1 MKSITRSNVNYA
13 NINITCQCIL
23 RNATYNISV
32 TNKYFHERE
41 KVLQQTTLSATKK
54 QKLKH
59 KKLITIENEK
69 EDIICQTQIQEVTK

>member
-1 MKSITRSNVNYA
+1 MVIIEKEKENKQKIKLFFKILCMKSITRSNVNYA

-59 KKLITIENEK
+59 KN
-69 EDIICQTQIQEVTK
+69 